1 MMPKRYYRNR
11 RIELSMTVDD
21 IVYKG
26 GKRRAP
32 SALLRFNNAKNESS
46 PELLARFKLNIGDGE
61 NFGINGDSSIGED
74 VTKMQFYGV
83 GCLPDYTFIDDDGK
97 EKPYWPEWNTKDY
110 YFDTW
115 NDLDIRFVARTVFGR
130 EIIGL
135 LGELISVKCWVKHGS
150 DYHVVF
156 EQDATEDEAEPVPAA
171 P

>member
-1 MMPKRYYRNR
+1 MMPKRYYQNR

-32 SALLRFNNAKNESS
+32 SALLRFNSAKNESS
-46 PELLARFKLNIGDGE
+46 PELLARFKLNIGDDE

-156 EQDATEDEAEPVPAA
+156 EQNVAEDEAEPVPAA